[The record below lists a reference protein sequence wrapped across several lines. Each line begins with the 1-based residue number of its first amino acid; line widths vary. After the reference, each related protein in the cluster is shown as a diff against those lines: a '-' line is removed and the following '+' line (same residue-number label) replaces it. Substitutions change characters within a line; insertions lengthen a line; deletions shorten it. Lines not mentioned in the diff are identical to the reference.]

1 MTTASAGSG
10 RPATARRRRR
20 LAAGLF
26 RAEHAYAVGLVQIST
41 PIPERVRASPE
52 IDGRDDTNAG
62 IGLSLEHESDK

>member
-20 LAAGLF
+20 PAAGLF
-26 RAEHAYAVGLVQIST
+26 PAEHAYAVGLVQILT
-41 PIPERVRASPE
+41 PIPERVRTSPE

-62 IGLSLEHESDK
+62 PGLNLEHEKHK